1 MSKLDPQ
8 RSDGPPSAARAS
20 EDGPHWT
27 IVGLLLIAV
36 FAALSYAQAFVLPVL
51 LAFLVALTLSPVVR
65 FFGRRRVPPFLTAA
79 GLVLAVLASLAVGFY
94 YLSSPVAALL
104 DDLPRIG
111 IEIER
116 KLNQFRA
123 PVEEVQQATEQ
134 IEGLAATDTEQSPS
148 DPEEVVVREPGLL
161 TVAAANAP
169 EAAARGFFAV
179 VLLLFLLSS
188 GDLFYIKIV
197 RAMPTLTDKKKAL
210 KIARDIER
218 ELSHYLST
226 IALINGSLGLAVGIG
241 LWAIGMPNPA
251 LWGTLA
257 AVLNFIPYVGAVIG
271 IGLVTAVALG
281 TFPTLSHAAL
291 VPAYYLFL
299 TTLEG
304 QFVTPTVL
312 GRRLAMNPVAVFLAI
327 AFWGWLWGII
337 GMLVAVP
344 LMVAIKIFCSH
355 IEPLRTFADFFSAEQ
370 ETEPGQPEEESPR
383 A

>member
-1 MSKLDPQ
+1 MSEPDAQ
-8 RSDGPPSAARAS
+8 RDDVPGRAERAG
-20 EDGPHWT
+20 EDGPHWAM
-27 IVGLLLIAV
+27 VGLFLIAT
-36 FAALSYAQAFVLPVL
+36 FAALSYAQAFFLPVL

-65 FFGRRRVPPFLTAA
+65 LFGRRSVPPFLTAG
-79 GLVLAVLASLAVGFY
+79 GLVLAVLASLTVGFY
-94 YLSSPVAALL
+94 YLSGPVTALL
-104 DDLPRIG
+104 EDLPRIG

-116 KLNQFRA
+116 KLDQFRT

-134 IEGLAATDTEQSPS
+134 IEGLAAAEAEQRPS

-161 TVAAANAP
+161 TMAAANAP

-179 VLLLFLLSS
+179 ILLLFLLSS
-188 GDLFYIKIV
+188 GDLFYTKII
-197 RAMPTLTDKKKAL
+197 RAMPTLTDKKRAL

-226 IALINGSLGLAVGIG
+226 IALINGSLGLAVGLG
-241 LWAIGMPNPA
+241 VWAIGMPNPA
-251 LWGTLA
+251 LWGALA
-257 AVLNFIPYVGAVIG
+257 AVLNFIPYVGALIG
-271 IGLVTAVALG
+271 IGLVSAIALG
-281 TFPTLSHAAL
+281 TFPTLTHAAL
-291 VPAYYLFL
+291 VPAFYLFL

-355 IEPLRTFADFFSAEQ
+355 IGPLQTFADFLSAEQ
-370 ETEPGQPEEESPR
+370 ETEAEAEAE
-383 A
+383 